1 LFEDN
6 YYQEIFGCLSSIMNV
21 KTVSSDLS
29 TNNPHAK
36 NSIYNIGI
44 IKMKR
49 EVITETHGVCQADA
63 GIYNF
68 EIVGSSVTA
77 VSVLIYDSLFMK
89 NHFTIF
95 NTNGVELNLKN
106 CTFSSLEI
114 DKTKYKPEIES
125 S

>member
-1 LFEDN
+1 
-6 YYQEIFGCLSSIMNV
+6 MNI
-21 KTVSSDLS
+21 KTVYTDLKA
-29 TNNPHAK
+29 NNPHA
-36 NSIYNIGI
+36 SESQYDIGL

-49 EVITETHGVCQADA
+49 EVVTETHGVCQADA

-68 EIVGSSVTA
+68 QISGSSISA
-77 VSVLIYDSLFMK
+77 VSILIYDSIFMK

-95 NTNGVELNLKN
+95 NSNGVELNLKN
-106 CTFSSLEI
+106 CTFSSLPI